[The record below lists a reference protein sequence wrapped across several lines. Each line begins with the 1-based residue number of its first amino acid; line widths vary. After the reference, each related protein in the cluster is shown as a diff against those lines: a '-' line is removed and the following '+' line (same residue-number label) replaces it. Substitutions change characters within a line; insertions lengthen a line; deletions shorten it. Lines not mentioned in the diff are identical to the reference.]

1 VNDGDVT
8 RAAQDRGRR
17 FGPLGTALV
26 IIPTYNEAENIKSI
40 VGRVRKAVPEAH
52 VLVADDN
59 SPDGTGKLADELAA
73 GDDQV
78 QVLHRKGKEG
88 LGAAYLAGFHWGL
101 DHGYG
106 VLIEMDADG
115 SHQPEELPRLLTAL
129 KGADLVLG
137 SRWVPGGRVVN
148 WPRSREVISRGGS
161 LYSRLALDLPLRDI
175 TGGYRAFRRE
185 TLEGLG
191 LDEVAS
197 QGYCFQ
203 VDLAR
208 RAVKAGFH
216 VVEVPITFV
225 ERELG
230 DSKMSRDILVEALW
244 RVTAWGVGER
254 VGRITGRGTGQ
265 SEPPRTPAVAPEG
278 AAPAAGTVRPGR
290 ELAEPGRELAEPG
303 PETAEPAAGTAASG
317 SDAAEPGGDAAG
329 SDVGGGS
336 PSAGRPHSDG

>member
-1 VNDGDVT
+1 MNDGDGT
-8 RAAQDRGRR
+8 LAAQAQGRQ

-73 GDDQV
+73 EDDHV

-88 LGAAYLAGFHWGL
+88 LGAAYLAGFRWGL
-101 DHGYG
+101 DNGYG
-106 VLIEMDADG
+106 VLVEMDADG

-148 WPRSREVISRGGS
+148 WPRSREFLSRGGS
-161 LYSRLALDLPLRDI
+161 TYSRIMLDVPIRDV

-191 LDEVAS
+191 LDKVAS

-208 RAVKAGFH
+208 RAVRAGYH

-230 DSKMSRDILVEALW
+230 DSKMSRDIVVEALW
-244 RVTAWGVGER
+244 RVTAWGLGER
-254 VGRITGRGTGQ
+254 VGRIKGKGKQ
-265 SEPPRTPAVAPEG
+265 A
-278 AAPAAGTVRPGR
+278 
-290 ELAEPGRELAEPG
+290 
-303 PETAEPAAGTAASG
+303 
-317 SDAAEPGGDAAG
+317 
-329 SDVGGGS
+329 
-336 PSAGRPHSDG
+336 